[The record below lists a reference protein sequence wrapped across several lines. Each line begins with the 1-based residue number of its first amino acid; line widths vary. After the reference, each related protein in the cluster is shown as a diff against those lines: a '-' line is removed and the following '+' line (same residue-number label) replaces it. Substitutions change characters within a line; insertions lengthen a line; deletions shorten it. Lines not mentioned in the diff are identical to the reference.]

1 MNRSLL
7 LVVCDFLLLSI
18 LALARFDVPKD
29 AVIAQDGQ
37 KVVSKEVV
45 ERISDGENYDDVVAE
60 LEATNET
67 LLENLSS
74 DKDDLFEQ
82 KLRLE
87 AEIAERQKILELK
100 DQEIES
106 KDAVI
111 QGNEQALDLAKNEA
125 EKLEAQ
131 RKEIESKREELL
143 QSNAA
148 SKKELELLAK
158 NLEQAKKKS
167 EELAEL
173 KSEKERE
180 AQAARLEL
188 AASVERAKAQEL
200 AASEARA
207 LLMDEKKRSDELLA
221 STAKIDQKIDSL
233 NKGLDGVGQ
242 DLKTVGEGLVGVGE
256 KISTVS
262 QDVSSV
268 KAGVSKVEKDV
279 QESAASQKENFRKL
293 NERQTRSVNEIF
305 TRYEQNKVT
314 LELTYTHKFGI
325 TQSNR
330 EDKFSMD
337 TILMVDGN
345 FVYALVHAKDS
356 PFRVEINPR
365 RLVSVT
371 GQIIGSKLKKPLEV
385 KEIAF
390 MDDPRMIIV
399 PLYANPQDL
408 VKSSGIE
415 LFQAPQNP
423 FLFDDAVVV
432 DVKDSRFGQ
441 TKCLRDEKDGRYIEV
456 DERSFA
462 FLTGAF
468 NPGKGD
474 LVFSQK
480 AELLGIMVNGD
491 YAFHVK
497 NLGGR
502 IEGGSRTLLG
512 DSFDADKTNT
522 LLRDLKK
529 KLSGLSKKFKY

>member
-29 AVIAQDGQ
+29 AVIAQDDQ

-74 DKDDLFEQ
+74 DKNDLVEQ
-82 KLRLE
+82 KLKLE
-87 AEIAERQKILELK
+87 AEIAQRQKELEQKEL
-100 DQEIES
+100 EIAS

-111 QGNEQALDLAKNEA
+111 EGNEEALDLAKKEA
-125 EKLEAQ
+125 QQLEAQ
-131 RKEIESKREELL
+131 RQEIERKREELL

-167 EELAEL
+167 EELAEM
-173 KSEKERE
+173 KSKKEKEAE
-180 AQAARLEL
+180 AARLEL

-200 AASEARA
+200 AASEAKA
-207 LLMDEKKRSDELLA
+207 LLIEEKKRSDELLA
-221 STAKIDQKIDSL
+221 SAAKIDQKIDTL

-242 DLKTVGEGLVGVGE
+242 DLKSVGEGLAGVGE

-262 QDVSSV
+262 L
-268 KAGVSKVEKDV
+268 DV
-279 QESAASQKENFRKL
+279 QESVEVQKENFRKL

-305 TRYEQNKVT
+305 TRYEENKVN
-314 LELTYTHKFGI
+314 LELTFSHKFGI
-325 TQSNR
+325 TQSAR
-330 EDKFSMD
+330 EDKFSVD

-356 PFRVEINPR
+356 PFRVEFNPR

-371 GQIIGSKLKKPLEV
+371 GTISGDRLSKPLEV

-390 MDDPRMIIV
+390 MDDPRILIV
-399 PLYANPQDL
+399 PLYANPQEL
-408 VKSSGIE
+408 TKSGLE

-456 DERSFA
+456 DEKHFA

-497 NLGGR
+497 NLGSR

-512 DSFDADKTNT
+512 SSFQAEKTNT
-522 LLRDLKK
+522 LLRELTKN
-529 KLSGLSKKFKY
+529 LSGLNKKFKY

>member
-29 AVIAQDGQ
+29 ATIAQDDQ

-74 DKDDLFEQ
+74 DKDDLVEQ
-82 KLRLE
+82 KLKLE
-87 AEIAERQKILELK
+87 AEIAQRQKELEQKEL
-100 DQEIES
+100 EIAS
-106 KDAVI
+106 KDEVI
-111 QGNEQALDLAKNEA
+111 EGNQEALEQAKKEAKQ
-125 EKLEAQ
+125 LEAQ
-131 RKEIESKREELL
+131 RKEIERKREELL
-143 QSNAA
+143 LSNAA
-148 SKKELELLAK
+148 SKKELELLAR
-158 NLEQAKKKS
+158 NLEEAKKKS
-167 EELAEL
+167 EELAEI
-173 KSEKERE
+173 KSKKEKEAE
-180 AQAARLEL
+180 AARLEL

-200 AASEARA
+200 AAAEAKA
-207 LLMDEKKRSDELLA
+207 LLIEEKKRSDELLA
-221 STAKIDQKIDSL
+221 STAKIDQKIDTL

-242 DLKTVGEGLVGVGE
+242 DLKSVGQGLAGVGE
-256 KISTVS
+256 KISNVS
-262 QDVSSV
+262 EDVSSV
-268 KAGVSKVEKDV
+268 KEGVSKVEKNV
-279 QESAASQKENFRKL
+279 QESVEVQKENFRKL

-314 LELTYTHKFGI
+314 LELNYIHKMGI
-325 TQSNR
+325 MQKDR

-345 FVYALVHAKDS
+345 FVYALVHTKDS
-356 PFRVEINPR
+356 PFRVDYTPR
-365 RLVSVT
+365 KLVAVS
-371 GQIIGSKLKKPLEV
+371 GQISSPKLKSPLPV

-390 MDDPRMIIV
+390 MDDPRIIIV
-399 PLYANPQDL
+399 PLYAKPEEL
-408 VKSSGIE
+408 STSSGLE
-415 LFQAPQNP
+415 LFKAPSNP

-441 TKCLRDEKDGRYIEV
+441 TKCLRDEKDGRYIQV
-456 DERSFA
+456 DERHFA

-502 IEGGSRTLLG
+502 IQGGSRTILG
-512 DSFDADKTNT
+512 GSFDPNGTN
-522 LLRDLKK
+522 LLLKEMNK
-529 KLSGLSKKFKY
+529 KLSGLTKKFKF

>member
-82 KLRLE
+82 KLKLE
-87 AEIAERQKILELK
+87 AEIAERQKILEQK
-100 DQEIES
+100 EQEIES

-111 QGNEQALDLAKNEA
+111 QGNKKALDLAKSEA

-131 RKEIESKREELL
+131 RQEIESKREELL

-173 KSEKERE
+173 KSEKEKE

-188 AASVERAKAQEL
+188 AASVERAKAQEF
-200 AASEARA
+200 AASEAKA
-207 LLMDEKKRSDELLA
+207 MLLEEKKRSDELLA
-221 STAKIDQKIDSL
+221 STAKIDEKIDTL
-233 NKGLDGVGQ
+233 NVGLDGVGQ
-242 DLKTVGEGLVGVGE
+242 DLKNVGEGLVGVGE

-262 QDVSSV
+262 QDVQ
-268 KAGVSKVEKDV
+268 K
-279 QESAASQKENFRKL
+279 SAASQNENFRKL

-325 TQSNR
+325 FQSNR

-371 GQIIGSKLKKPLEV
+371 GQITGSKLKKPLEV

-456 DERSFA
+456 DERNFA

-512 DSFDADKTNT
+512 DAFDADKTNT

>member
-29 AVIAQDGQ
+29 AVIAQDDQ

-74 DKDDLFEQ
+74 DKVDLVEQ
-82 KLRLE
+82 KLNLE
-87 AEIAERQKILELK
+87 AEIAQRQKELEQK
-100 DQEIES
+100 EQEIAS

-111 QGNEQALDLAKNEA
+111 EGNKEALDLAKKEA
-125 EKLEAQ
+125 QELESQ
-131 RKEIESKREELL
+131 RKEIERKREELL

-158 NLEQAKKKS
+158 NLEQAKKQS

-173 KSEKERE
+173 KSKKEKEAE
-180 AQAARLEL
+180 AARLEL

-200 AASEARA
+200 AAAEAKA
-207 LLMDEKKRSDELLA
+207 LLIEEKKRSDELIA

-233 NKGLDGVGQ
+233 NKGLDGVGK
-242 DLKTVGEGLVGVGE
+242 DLKSVGEGLVGVGE

-262 QDVSSV
+262 DDVSSV
-268 KAGVSKVEKDV
+268 KEGVSKVEKDV
-279 QESAASQKENFRKL
+279 QESVEVQKENFRKL

-305 TRYEQNKVT
+305 TRYEQNKVS
-314 LELTYTHKFGI
+314 LDLIYTHKSGI
-325 TQSNR
+325 FQTNR
-330 EDKFSMD
+330 DDKFSVD

-356 PFRVEINPR
+356 PFRVEFNPR
-365 RLVSVT
+365 KLVSVT
-371 GQIIGSKLKKPLEV
+371 GQITGPKFKEPRQV

-390 MDDPRMIIV
+390 MDDPRIIIV
-399 PLYANPQDL
+399 PLYANPQEL
-408 VKSSGIE
+408 AKTGIE
-415 LFQAPQNP
+415 LFNAPENP

-432 DVKDSRFGQ
+432 DVKDGRFGQ

-456 DERSFA
+456 DEKHFA

-497 NLGGR
+497 NLGSR
-502 IEGGSRTLLG
+502 IHGGSRTLLG
-512 DSFDADKTNT
+512 SSFQADKTNA
-522 LLRDLKK
+522 LLHDLSRN
-529 KLSGLSKKFKY
+529 LSGLNKKFKY

>member
-29 AVIAQDGQ
+29 AVIAQDDQ

-74 DKDDLFEQ
+74 DKNDLVEQ
-82 KLRLE
+82 KLKLE
-87 AEIAERQKILELK
+87 AEIAQRQKELEQKEL
-100 DQEIES
+100 EIAS

-111 QGNEQALDLAKNEA
+111 EGNEEALDLAKKEA
-125 EKLEAQ
+125 QQLEAQ
-131 RKEIESKREELL
+131 RQEIERKREELL

-167 EELAEL
+167 EELAEM
-173 KSEKERE
+173 KSKKEKEAE
-180 AQAARLEL
+180 AARLEL

-200 AASEARA
+200 AASEAKA
-207 LLMDEKKRSDELLA
+207 LLIEEKKRSDELLA
-221 STAKIDQKIDSL
+221 SAAKIDQKIDTL

-242 DLKTVGEGLVGVGE
+242 DLKSVGEGLAGVGE

-262 QDVSSV
+262 QDV
-268 KAGVSKVEKDV
+268 
-279 QESAASQKENFRKL
+279 QESVEVQKENFRKL

-305 TRYEQNKVT
+305 TRYEENKVN
-314 LELTYTHKFGI
+314 LELTFSHKFGI
-325 TQSNR
+325 TQSVR
-330 EDKFSMD
+330 EDKFSVD

-356 PFRVEINPR
+356 PFRVEFNPR

-371 GQIIGSKLKKPLEV
+371 GTISGDRLSKPLEV

-390 MDDPRMIIV
+390 MDDPRILIV
-399 PLYANPQDL
+399 PLYANPQEL
-408 VKSSGIE
+408 TKSGLE

-456 DERSFA
+456 DEKHFA

-497 NLGGR
+497 NLGSR
-502 IEGGSRTLLG
+502 IQAGSRTLLG
-512 DSFDADKTNT
+512 SSFQAEKTNT
-522 LLRDLKK
+522 LLRELNKN
-529 KLSGLSKKFKY
+529 LSGLNKKFKY

>member
-29 AVIAQDGQ
+29 AVIAQDDQ

-74 DKDDLFEQ
+74 DKDNLVEQ
-82 KLRLE
+82 KLKLE
-87 AEIAERQKILELK
+87 AEIAQRQKELEQK
-100 DQEIES
+100 EAEIAS

-111 QGNEQALDLAKNEA
+111 QGNEEALDLAKKEA
-125 EKLEAQ
+125 EELAAQ
-131 RKEIESKREELL
+131 REEIARKREELL

-173 KSEKERE
+173 KSEKEKE
-180 AQAARLEL
+180 AEAARLEL

-200 AASEARA
+200 AAAEAKA
-207 LLMDEKKRSDELLA
+207 LLIEEKKRSDELLA
-221 STAKIDQKIDSL
+221 STAKIDQKIDTL

-242 DLKTVGEGLVGVGE
+242 DIKTVGEGLVGVGE
-256 KISTVS
+256 KISNVS

-268 KAGVSKVEKDV
+268 KEGVSKVEKDV
-279 QESAASQKENFRKL
+279 QESVEVQKENFRKL

-314 LELTYTHKFGI
+314 LELTYTHKTGI
-325 TQSNR
+325 LQTSR
-330 EDKFSMD
+330 EEEFSVD
-337 TILMVDGN
+337 TILMVDGK
-345 FVYALVHAKDS
+345 FVYALIHAKDS
-356 PFRVEINPR
+356 PFRVEHNPR
-365 RLVSVT
+365 KLVAVS
-371 GQIIGSKLKKPLEV
+371 GQISGSKLKSPLQV

-390 MDDPRMIIV
+390 MDDPRILIV
-399 PLYANPQDL
+399 PLYANPKDL
-408 VKSSGIE
+408 IDSGVE
-415 LFQAPQNP
+415 LFQAPSNP

-432 DVKDSRFGQ
+432 DVKDNRFGQ
-441 TKCLRDEKDGRYIEV
+441 TKCLRDEGDGRYIEV
-456 DERSFA
+456 DENHFA

-497 NLGGR
+497 NLGSR
-502 IEGGSRTLLG
+502 IQGGSRTLLG
-512 DSFDADKTNT
+512 SSFQAEKTNA
-522 LLRDLKK
+522 LLRNLNKN
-529 KLSGLSKKFKY
+529 LSGLSKKFKY

>member
-29 AVIAQDGQ
+29 AVIAKDDQ

-74 DKDDLFEQ
+74 DKNDLVEQ
-82 KLRLE
+82 KLKLE
-87 AEIAERQKILELK
+87 AEIAQRQKELEQKEL
-100 DQEIES
+100 EIAS

-111 QGNEQALDLAKNEA
+111 EGNEEALDLAKKEA
-125 EKLEAQ
+125 QQLEAQ
-131 RKEIESKREELL
+131 RQEIERKREELL

-167 EELAEL
+167 EELAEM
-173 KSEKERE
+173 KSKKEKEAE
-180 AQAARLEL
+180 AARLEL

-200 AASEARA
+200 AASEAKA
-207 LLMDEKKRSDELLA
+207 LLIEEKKRSDELLA
-221 STAKIDQKIDSL
+221 SAAKIDQKIDTL

-242 DLKTVGEGLVGVGE
+242 DLKSVGEGLAGVGE

-262 QDVSSV
+262 QDV
-268 KAGVSKVEKDV
+268 
-279 QESAASQKENFRKL
+279 QESVEVQKENFRKL

-305 TRYEQNKVT
+305 TRYEENKVN
-314 LELTYTHKFGI
+314 LELTFSHKFGI
-325 TQSNR
+325 TQSVR
-330 EDKFSMD
+330 EDKFSVD

-356 PFRVEINPR
+356 PFRVEFNPR

-371 GQIIGSKLKKPLEV
+371 GTISGDRLSKPLEV

-390 MDDPRMIIV
+390 MDDPRILIV
-399 PLYANPQDL
+399 PLYANPQEL
-408 VKSSGIE
+408 TKSGLE

-456 DERSFA
+456 DEKHFA

-497 NLGGR
+497 NLGSR

-512 DSFDADKTNT
+512 SSFQAEKTNT
-522 LLRDLKK
+522 LLRELNKN
-529 KLSGLSKKFKY
+529 LSGLNKKFKY